1 METQTK
7 ETWAALYKAAVAFH
21 DTAPWQWMQDVDVF
35 AVENPVDGEVGYC
48 NVMGGG
54 GEEFGLYTF
63 LGAEG
68 FAGYRRLMDGEVEPE
83 TFDARAVI
91 RALTASFE
99 DRQLL
104 KKQDLAVVRSLGLRF
119 RGRKEWP
126 FFRSQS
132 PGYVPWF
139 LNEDEARFLTTAL
152 EQAVGVCLRV
162 RDEGLDLLRGD
173 EIGLILTRYYHDGG
187 WLDEWRK
194 PRRPERPTRST
205 GLTDELRARC
215 LRLEPAKGDN
225 SWELGCFLVPAAVQS
240 GSERSYYPTCI
251 MAVDG
256 ELGLIIGFQLL
267 GPLPSV
273 SEQQE
278 AVVGILEQAREIPL
292 EVRVATDEFA
302 EIVEVITGVVGATL
316 SVGPL
321 PMLEEAREGFE
332 GFL

>member
-1 METQTK
+1 METPTK
-7 ETWAALYKAAVAFH
+7 ETWAALYKAAVAFR
-21 DTAPWQWMQDVDVF
+21 DTAPWRWMQDVGVF

-48 NVMGGG
+48 NVIGGG
-54 GEEFGLYTF
+54 GMEFGLAVF
-63 LGAEG
+63 VGAEG
-68 FAGYRRLMDGEVEPE
+68 FAGYRRLMDEEVDPE
-83 TFDARAVI
+83 TFDASSMMQALSATFASRDDLERQDRAVI
-91 RALTASFE
+91 RT
-99 DRQLL
+99 
-104 KKQDLAVVRSLGLRF
+104 LGLRF
-119 RGRKEWP
+119 RGRKAWP
-126 FFRSQS
+126 LFRSHS
-132 PGYVPWF
+132 PGYMPWF

-173 EIGLILTRYYHDGG
+173 AMGLILTRYYHNGG

-205 GLTDELRARC
+205 ELADELRMRC

-225 SWELGCFLVPAAVQS
+225 SWELGCFLVPAAIQS
-240 GSERSYYPTCI
+240 ESERPHYPTCI
-251 MAVDG
+251 MAVDR